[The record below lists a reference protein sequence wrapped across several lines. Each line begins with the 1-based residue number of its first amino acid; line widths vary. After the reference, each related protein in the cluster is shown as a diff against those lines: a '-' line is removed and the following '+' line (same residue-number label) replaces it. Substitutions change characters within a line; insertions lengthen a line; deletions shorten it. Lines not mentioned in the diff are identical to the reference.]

1 MPKTTAKKT
10 AKKVLPIKKTTVG
23 KSVLAKKQTVKKEPA
38 NKSAQTKPRVHGGV
52 EVYNL
57 QGKIVETISLPRDI
71 FDQKPNIALIAQ
83 ALRVY
88 ESSLH
93 PHNVATKT
101 RAGVR
106 GGGAKP
112 WRQKGTGRA
121 RAGSIRSPLWVGG
134 GVSLGPLPGKR
145 KLTLPKKM
153 KKKALISALSLK
165 NSQKEVRVVSGTEK
179 IEPKT
184 KVAKTLL
191 QKMEIKGPSLF
202 ISEGQNNNLKLALK
216 NINGV
221 SIENVQNLN
230 AYKVLSVKNLL
241 FTKEALTKLS

>member
-1 MPKTTAKKT
+1 MPKTISKKPV
-10 AKKVLPIKKTTVG
+10 KKPPVTKKAVVE
-23 KSVLAKKQTVKKEPA
+23 KSVTVKP
-38 NKSAQTKPRVHGGV
+38 KSHGGV

-57 QGKIVETISLPRDI
+57 QGKIVETISLPKDI
-71 FDQKPNIALIAQ
+71 FDQKPNLALISQ

-101 RAGVR
+101 RSNVR
-106 GGGAKP
+106 GGGTKP

-134 GVSLGPLPGKR
+134 GVALGPTSGKR

-153 KKKALISALSLK
+153 KRKALISALSLK
-165 NSQKEVRVVSGTEK
+165 LSQKEIKIVSGVEK

-184 KVAKTLL
+184 KVAKTLF
-191 QKMEIKGPSLF
+191 QKMEISGPTLF
-202 ISEGQNNNLKLALK
+202 VSEGQNNNLKLALK
-216 NINGV
+216 NISKVN
-221 SIENVQNLN
+221 IENIKNLN
-230 AYKVLSVKNLL
+230 AHKVLSVKNLL
-241 FTKEALTKLS
+241 FTKEAVTKLS